1 MEALQRVLAQRLPV
15 RAMRFSGG
23 GERPFSWLETAS
35 FERRNME
42 REREGEGC
50 FSRLR
55 TAGLLA
61 REEEEGS
68 TRSLSFRCYLSL
80 SNCRLSKQRDKR
92 GVVSGGKVR
101 FNEGSSSRFLV
112 VFFARSLVRYTLLA
126 LRWSARSPAG
136 NPLCHVSLPG

>member
-35 FERRNME
+35 FERRNIE
-42 REREGEGC
+42 RESEGS

-55 TAGLLA
+55 TAGNLLA

-92 GVVSGGKVR
+92 GVVSGGKAR

-112 VFFARSLVRYTLLA
+112 VSVFCSIARPLYATGSPLVRSIA
-126 LRWSARSPAG
+126 SR
-136 NPLCHVSLPG
+136 